1 MATNKKNIKTSYEN
15 IFFFFTKP
23 TNNKHINNILYENH
37 ESITQ
42 NKHMTHD
49 IFGPLQ
55 APFNMA
61 CNMCDKME

>member
-1 MATNKKNIKTSYEN
+1 MKT
-15 IFFFFTKP
+15 FFLTK
-23 TNNKHINNILYENH
+23 NNKHLTTEFLYETQ
-37 ESITQ
+37 TQ
-42 NKHMTHD
+42 NEHITHD

>member
-1 MATNKKNIKTSYEN
+1 MKTFFLFEQIKHQIINIQTT
-15 IFFFFTKP
+15 F
-23 TNNKHINNILYENH
+23 LYETQ
-37 ESITQ
+37 TQ
-42 NKHMTHD
+42 NEHMKHD

>member
-1 MATNKKNIKTSYEN
+1 MKT
-15 IFFFFTKP
+15 FFLFTKP
-23 TNNKHINNILYENH
+23 TYNKHINNILYETQ
-37 ESITQ
+37 TQ
-42 NKHMTHD
+42 NEHMKHD